1 MDVGVRDLKA
11 HLSDYLE
18 RAAGGEFITV
28 TDRGRPIALLVP
40 IPGRVPLDQGI
51 KEGWITPPSVRG
63 LRPARPL
70 PSSENVLDVLEE
82 DRGE

>member
-11 HLSDYLE
+11 HLSQYLE
-18 RAAGGEFITV
+18 RAAGGEVITV
-28 TDRGRPIALLVP
+28 TDRGRPIALLAP

-51 KEGWITPPSVRG
+51 KEGWICAPSLRG
-63 LRPARPL
+63 LRPARPVT
-70 PSSENVLDVLEE
+70 SSRNVLDVLEE

>member
-18 RAAGGEFITV
+18 RAAGGEVITV
-28 TDRGRPIALLVP
+28 TDRGRPIAVLAP

-51 KEGWITPPSVRG
+51 KDGWITPPSFRG

-70 PSSENVLDVLEE
+70 PSSQHVLDVLEE